1 MLLSF
6 DISFVYFWSTKGENS
21 KAAEA
26 RSRKAAA
33 QAEVA
38 QKKQQAIEDEYWRD
52 DDKHVAKKQQ
62 RKVTHPSVAPEHTTL
77 YHCVPVEALYH
88 TLYHTR
94 YTLNKP
100 QSSTNVLSM

>member
-1 MLLSF
+1 MCLFLVYVEKMMLLSF
-6 DISFVYFWSTKGENS
+6 DINFVYFCSTKGENS

-62 RKVTHPSVAPEHTTL
+62 RKVTHPSVAPL
-77 YHCVPVEALYH
+77 PLG
-88 TLYHTR
+88 
-94 YTLNKP
+94 P
-100 QSSTNVLSM
+100 P

>member
-6 DISFVYFWSTKGENS
+6 DINFVYFWSTKGENS

-62 RKVTHPSVAPEHTTL
+62 RKVTHPSVAPLPLGPPWT
-77 YHCVPVEALYH
+77 YHSVSLCETWSFVSH
-88 TLYHTR
+88 TLSH
-94 YTLNKP
+94 
-100 QSSTNVLSM
+100 